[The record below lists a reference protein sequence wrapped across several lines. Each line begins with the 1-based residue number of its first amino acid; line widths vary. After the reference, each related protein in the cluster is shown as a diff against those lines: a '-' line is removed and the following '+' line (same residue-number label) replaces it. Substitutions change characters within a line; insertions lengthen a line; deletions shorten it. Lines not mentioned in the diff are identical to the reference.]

1 MAATAEL
8 TEFVRLLAEWAS
20 ASPGARIYVFGSR
33 VRGEHHPG
41 SDLDVYI
48 EFEGV
53 TRDDMAWWLDNQRDN
68 FEQIQ
73 SKLPC
78 KFNPLDPSDPLRL
91 KIVKAPVT
99 YRDRNVFCVKTP
111 AKAA

>member
-8 TEFVRLLAEWAS
+8 TEFVRILAEWAS

-33 VRGEHHPG
+33 VRGEHRPD
-41 SDLDVYI
+41 SDLDVYV
-48 EFEGV
+48 EFEGI
-53 TRDDMAWWLDNQRDN
+53 TRDELAWWLDHQRDN
-68 FEQIQ
+68 FQEIQ

-78 KFNPLDPSDPLRL
+78 KLSLLDPSDPLRQ
-91 KIVKAPVT
+91 KITRAPVA
-99 YRDRNVFCVKTP
+99 YRDRNVLCVMTP